1 MARVLLR
8 DGQRFDGPR
17 PVELQ
22 VQGVT
27 GILMYDLAGNWC
39 EECGRAK
46 SYRLFPG
53 TLTACK
59 TCNEVVT
66 RHRCTGRP
74 DPGDIHVGASWGC
87 PDCGTLWTAVERE
100 DLCGECG
107 QVIGTMRKTWDSVPG
122 DRIDTA
128 PKYDPPP
135 PFIPF
140 RNLFR
145 DITAPPAYS
154 AWRGRAFAPASLGEC
169 YRMASGAKVHVR
181 PGCRCKT

>member
-1 MARVLLR
+1 MQDVT
-8 DGQRFDGPR
+8 
-17 PVELQ
+17 E
-22 VQGVT
+22 T
-27 GILMYDLAGNWC
+27 GILMYDLAGNFC

-46 SYRLFPG
+46 SFRLWPG
-53 TLTACK
+53 MLTACK
-59 TCNEVVT
+59 TCDEVIT

-74 DPGDIHVGASWGC
+74 EPDDLDVGTPWTC
-87 PDCGTLWTAVERE
+87 PDCDSTWTVVEEAVW
-100 DLCGECG
+100 CSECG
-107 QVIGTMRKTWDSVPG
+107 CPECRTEKVWRVSFYG

-135 PFIPF
+135 PFMPF

-154 AWRGRAFAPASLGEC
+154 AWRGRAFAPAPLGEC

>member
-1 MARVLLR
+1 MT
-8 DGQRFDGPR
+8 
-17 PVELQ
+17 E
-22 VQGVT
+22 T
-27 GILMYDLAGNWC
+27 GIIPYDLIGSWC

-46 SYRLFPG
+46 SFRLWPG
-53 TLTACK
+53 MLTGCK
-59 TCNEVVT
+59 TCDEVIT
-66 RHRCTGRP
+66 RPRHRCTGRP
-74 DPGDIHVGASWGC
+74 DRDDIHVGASWGC

-107 QVIGTMRKTWDSVPG
+107 QGIGIMRKTWDSVPG

-135 PFIPF
+135 PFMPF

-154 AWRGRAFAPASLGEC
+154 AWRGRAFAPAPLGEC
-169 YRMASGAKVHVR
+169 YRMAGGARVHVR

>member
-1 MARVLLR
+1 VT
-8 DGQRFDGPR
+8 
-17 PVELQ
+17 E
-22 VQGVT
+22 T
-27 GILMYDLAGNWC
+27 GIIPYDLAIGMFC

-46 SYRLFPG
+46 SFRLWPG
-53 TLTACK
+53 MLTGCK
-59 TCNEVVT
+59 TCDEVIT
-66 RHRCTGRP
+66 RPRHRCTGRP
-74 DPGDIHVGASWGC
+74 DRDGIHVGASWGC
-87 PDCGTLWTAVERE
+87 PDCGTIWTAVERE

-107 QVIGTMRKTWDSVPG
+107 QGIGIMRKTWDSVPG

-135 PFIPF
+135 PFMPF

-154 AWRGRAFAPASLGEC
+154 AWRGRAFAPAPLGEC

-181 PGCRCKT
+181 PGCRCKP